1 MIMVTVIG
9 GASFFLATYF
19 ISEGSRFKKLVMGMM
34 VVAFLAGLPF
44 VVMTALSLLQY
55 MLDSYIDLDM
65 FKVTFGIALACLL
78 VVMSGFY
85 LVRKE

>member
-19 ISEGSRFKKLVMGMM
+19 ISEGSRFKKLIMGIM

-55 MLDSYIDLDM
+55 MIDSFIDLEM
-65 FKVTFGIALACLL
+65 FRITFGIALACLV

-85 LVRKE
+85 LIRKE